1 MLLISIITSQV
12 YAAKLP
18 FTDVPEKSWYYDDV
32 KSAYESDLISGKK
45 ATKYAPNDNM
55 TAAEAVKL
63 AAAMYMLKNEGKVNF
78 TSSKPWYKVYV
89 DYAKQKSL
97 IKVDLKWNKNIT
109 RAGYMQIFA
118 NILTDEEAKKNEVAD
133 GSIPD
138 VPMTHPNA
146 QAIYK
151 LYRAG
156 VVTGID
162 DKKNCAPASNIKR
175 SEVAAI
181 LIRMMNP
188 KRRLGFSLGKATTPG
203 TGTTPPP
210 GGTTVI
216 EEKELKITKQPENV
230 KGKVGETVRL
240 EVMVDGGKQP
250 YSYQW
255 EYKNPK
261 LPNFKN
267 SIEKGN
273 TTNVLE
279 PPVESDVSFY
289 RCVITDA
296 NGKKVTSN
304 QARVD
309 ITTSANPLKI
319 TKQPQDVKGK
329 VGEILRL
336 EVMVDGGKQPY
347 SYQWEYKNPKLPNF
361 KNSIEKGNT
370 TNVLEPP
377 VESDISYYR
386 CIITD
391 ADGDKVTSNTAKVEK
406 KSSGV
411 NIDDLID
418 PKVPLALKITKEP
431 EDATGKVGETARLVV
446 GVQGGRLPLRY
457 QWQYTEYNYGKFQY
471 TGIYQD
477 SKAKGNTTAVL
488 EPPIENDP
496 CGYRCVITDADGYS
510 VTSGMA
516 EVKKKDDI
524 EILPSPLKIT
534 RQPEKYKIVN
544 DEPFEVSLDATVLPG
559 TIKYQW
565 QRRAGGVGGWVDLT
579 PSSKY

>member
-1 MLLISIITSQV
+1 
-12 YAAKLP
+12 
-18 FTDVPEKSWYYDDV
+18 
-32 KSAYESDLISGKK
+32 
-45 ATKYAPNDNM
+45 
-55 TAAEAVKL
+55 
-63 AAAMYMLKNEGKVNF
+63 
-78 TSSKPWYKVYV
+78 
-89 DYAKQKSL
+89 
-97 IKVDLKWNKNIT
+97 
-109 RAGYMQIFA
+109 
-118 NILTDEEAKKNEVAD
+118 
-133 GSIPD
+133 
-138 VPMTHPNA
+138 
-146 QAIYK
+146 
-151 LYRAG
+151 
-156 VVTGID
+156 
-162 DKKNCAPASNIKR
+162 
-175 SEVAAI
+175 
-181 LIRMMNP
+181 
-188 KRRLGFSLGKATTPG
+188 
-203 TGTTPPP
+203 
-210 GGTTVI
+210 
-216 EEKELKITKQPENV
+216 
-230 KGKVGETVRL
+230 
-240 EVMVDGGKQP
+240 MVDGGKQP

-255 EYKNPK
+255 QYKNPK
-261 LPNFKN
+261 LP
-267 SIEKGN
+267 
-273 TTNVLE
+273 
-279 PPVESDVSFY
+279 D
-289 RCVITDA
+289 
-296 NGKKVTSN
+296 
-304 QARVD
+304 
-309 ITTSANPLKI
+309 
-319 TKQPQDVKGK
+319 
-329 VGEILRL
+329 
-336 EVMVDGGKQPY
+336 
-347 SYQWEYKNPKLPNF
+347 F

-488 EPPIENDP
+488 ELPIENDP

-510 VTSGMA
+510 VTSRMA

-544 DEPFEVSLDATVLPG
+544 DEPFEISLDATVLPG

-565 QRRAGGVGGWVDLT
+565 QRKTADTDWVDLT
-579 PSSKY
+579 PSSKYQGADTNRMIVSDQGKGTVDFRCVVTSGSQTLISNTCRTFNNPQGTAAGNKPPVFYYITQDVKGKTGTFTVKADGLSGHNLKYQWTDHFGNPNEDVNNKYIEVSGTNTATIYYKVKGGLLILDPIKCVIRCETDGGQVETNIIDIPNIIEH